1 MAWESR
7 NGKRYYYAKLRIGD
21 KVTSVYLGTS
31 PLAYEHADHVAQKQ
45 ADRTQCKQEELEWTT
60 LDDELDSL
68 RAQIE
73 ALLQQAGLH
82 RQNYGPWRKQTPR
95 PSAPP
100 A

>member
-31 PLAYEHADHVAQKQ
+31 PLAHQTEQRIQQAQ
-45 ADRTQCKQEELEWTT
+45 AARTQTQEQDHEWQN
-60 LDDELDSL
+60 LDHELDSL
-68 RAQIE
+68 KAQIE

-82 RQNYGPWRKQTPR
+82 RQNYGPWRKQTPK